1 MELKSVEKINLEFG
15 YDSSMIDKIL
25 NVSNLKRLHGHLSG
39 VPCCNSPA
47 RCCFNSI
54 HMWLD
59 ILLLSNSEDINSE
72 KEARGSQR
80 IQVKGHRKFRDNI

>member
-1 MELKSVEKINLEFG
+1 MELKLVYDILLEFG
-15 YDSSMIDKIL
+15 YDSSIIGGKS
-25 NVSNLKRLHGHLSG
+25 NVSTLKRLHGHLSG
-39 VPCCNSPA
+39 VPCCNSQA

-72 KEARGSQR
+72 KEAQGSQR
-80 IQVKGHRKFRDNI
+80 IQVKGHRKLQDTI